1 MFFNYPSEY
10 YVDVIA
16 VEDLDLINRD
26 LRSLEYSFRVEKEVD
41 EEYADEIANKEEIN
55 EENEYTEEKF
65 DIYEETIK
73 D

>member
-16 VEDLDLINRD
+16 VDDLDLVNKD

-41 EEYADEIANKEEIN
+41 EEYADEITYKEEIS
-55 EENEYTEEKF
+55 EDNEYTEEKL
-65 DIYEETIK
+65 DVDEETIK